1 MKMEQTNTEDRR
13 AFIQKMSAGL
23 GLMAFGRFPFDVLGE
38 SVIKV
43 TILHTNDVHS
53 RIEPFPEN
61 SGRLTGKGGAA
72 RRAAYIKKVREF
84 EPHVLLLDAGDI
96 WQGTPYF
103 NVFNG
108 RLEFELMSQMKYDAA
123 TLGNHDFDLGLEG
136 LLEQWDKAKFPFV
149 CSNYD
154 FSDTPMNGKTIPY
167 QIFEFNGV
175 KIGLIGLGI
184 ELNGL
189 VPKLLYGNTR
199 YLDPVERTNYW
210 SRYLKKEKDC
220 DFVIVLS
227 HLGLAYENLGQIS
240 DERLV
245 PQTKYIDL
253 VIGGHTHTFL
263 PKPHM
268 VRNAKGRQVAVNQVG
283 YGGAMIGRI
292 DLYFDTEK
300 KKRTTSCQNCWL

>member
-1 MKMEQTNTEDRR
+1 MKMDQTNTEGRR
-13 AFIQKMSAGL
+13 TFIQKMSAGL
-23 GLMAFGRFPFDVLGE
+23 GLMAFGGFPFDVLGE
-38 SVIKV
+38 TVIKV

-72 RRAAYIKKVREF
+72 RRAAHIKKVREF

-154 FSDTPMNGKTIPY
+154 FEDTPLKGKTRPY
-167 QIFEFNGV
+167 QIFEFKEV

-199 YLDPVERTNYW
+199 YLDPVERANYW
-210 SRYLKKEKDC
+210 SRFLKKEKDC
-220 DFVIVLS
+220 DFVIALS
-227 HLGLAYENLGQIS
+227 HLGLAYENPGLIS

-263 PKPHM
+263 PKPLM
-268 VRNAKGRQVAVNQVG
+268 VKNAGGRQVAVNQVG